1 MFKKSLFAVMLAT
14 TSVVTL
20 ANEAEISALKNQLKA
35 QQSQI
40 DALVAAMEKPA
51 SNSSQLNK
59 TTLGGYGEAHY
70 YNFENAAQQ
79 YDAYRFVL
87 YVGHQF
93 SDNVRLHSELEI
105 EHGLVADTDATCTV
119 KDVDDSGN
127 LQESE
132 VKCGSASTKPGEVEL
147 EQMFIEW
154 NYAGKQNLSIGQIL
168 IPIGFLNEIHEPE
181 TFYGTKRNP
190 VETAIIP
197 TTWWEGAVKA
207 SGLVAGVEG
216 LSYNALVSTG
226 LKTTDASIRNSRQK
240 GAKAVAEDLAYTLG
254 LNYRGIV
261 GLDTGIAYQL
271 QKDITQGAAAQSNQA
286 SLIEAHIGYT
296 WQGISTRAL
305 YAQWD
310 IDDLA
315 AANAHKAKQEGYY
328 LEAAYK
334 PIDKLGVFARF
345 SSWDNEAADT
355 IANSKDSKKD
365 QWNYGVNYY
374 IAPRVVLK
382 LDIQDQQ
389 LATSGVDEDGFS
401 LGVGYSF

>member
-1 MFKKSLFAVMLAT
+1 MFKKSLLAFTIATASGAVF
-14 TSVVTL
+14 

-35 QQSQI
+35 QQLQI
-40 DALVAAMEKPA
+40 DALVAAIEKPSA
-51 SNSSQLNK
+51 NNSNPFSK
-59 TTLGGYGEAHY
+59 TTLAGYGEAQY
-70 YNFENAAQQ
+70 YNFDNAKQQ

-93 SDNVRLHSELEI
+93 SDNVRLHSELEL
-105 EHGLVADTDATCTV
+105 EHAIA
-119 KDVDDSGN
+119 
-127 LQESE
+127 
-132 VKCGSASTKPGEVEL
+132 GEGQVGEIEL

-154 NYAGKQNLSIGQIL
+154 NYAGKQNLSVGQIL
-168 IPIGFLNEIHEPE
+168 MPIGFLNETHEPE
-181 TFYGTKRNP
+181 TFYGNKRNP
-190 VETAIIP
+190 IESNIIP

-207 SGLVAGVEG
+207 SGLVTGVEG

-226 LKTTDASIRNSRQK
+226 LKTVDGSIRSGRQK

-254 LNYRGIV
+254 LNYRGIA

-271 QKDITQGAAAQSNQA
+271 QKDITQGTSALSNQA
-286 SLIEAHIGYT
+286 TLVEAHIGYT
-296 WQGISTRAL
+296 WHDFSTRAL

-334 PIDKLGVFARF
+334 PIEKLGVFARF
-345 SSWDNEAADT
+345 SSWDNEAVDT
-355 IANSKDSKKD
+355 TINSKDSKKE

-374 IAPRVVLK
+374 LTPRVVFK
-382 LDIQDQQ
+382 LDMQDQQ
-389 LATSGVDEDGFS
+389 LPTSGVDEDGFS